1 LKTGHKEV
9 EMLKRVVFSSQGDA
23 ESATASPSWA
33 VISITQ
39 PSDPAAALQ
48 EGWGAVLRMTFHDT
62 DDADSILTVF
72 SPEHAEELVRFV
84 RAQATQM
91 EGILVHCHAGI
102 SRSAAVAKFIADTY
116 RLDFPEKYSAYN
128 KLIYRRLN
136 QVLWR
141 EAYGDDV
148 EY

>member
-1 LKTGHKEV
+1 
-9 EMLKRVVFSSQGDA
+9 MLKRVVFSSQSDA
-23 ESATASPSWA
+23 EKAAASPLWA

-48 EGWGAVLRMTFHDT
+48 EGWGAILRMKFHDT

-72 SPEHAEELVRFV
+72 SPEHAEAIVRFV
-84 RAQATQM
+84 RAEAGRV

-141 EAYGDDV
+141 EAYGEDV